1 MNENNEMNQQP
12 QQPQQ
17 PQQAPNGQ
25 GGLLS
30 FADDLS
36 PQQIEQ
42 MKKGFQVAQQIMY
55 DEQVF
60 AGMMKEVQQSA
71 PAEALASVVTQVI
84 MKIQEGLGQID
95 FPVLLALGIKIIDD
109 LADAI
114 NQTGQ
119 MQIGEEDIAQAMQMA
134 VQMYLS
140 ANHGKFDPAEIQ
152 NLTNQLSGGA

>member
-1 MNENNEMNQQP
+1 MNEQQ
-12 QQPQQ
+12 QMT
-17 PQQAPNGQ
+17 PNSQ
-25 GGLLS
+25 GGLLELGN
-30 FADDLS
+30 DLS

-42 MKKGFQVAQQIMY
+42 MKKGFQIAQQVMY
-55 DEQVF
+55 DQQVF
-60 AGMMKEVQQSA
+60 AGMMQESQQGS
-71 PAEALASVVTQVI
+71 PAEALASMVVQVV

-119 MQIGEEDIAQAMQMA
+119 MQVGDQDIAQAMQMA

-140 ANHGKFDPAEIQ
+140 ANHGKFNPNEVQGLAQ
-152 NLTNQLSGGA
+152 QLVGGA